1 MKPEDLFSF
10 LNPEEAGI
18 LLGFLEPVE
27 VKAGEDIFV
36 EGQQAPFMVFIVQ
49 GRLVVR
55 KPTEFPGKYQVIA
68 VLETGSFAGEAGI
81 IDDSVHGATVT
92 AVRDSELLSLTR
104 TSFATLASRH
114 PDLAIDLLRYL
125 LAIVH
130 LRLQKTSH
138 RLSMVL

>member
-1 MKPEDLFSF
+1 MKLEDLFPF

-18 LLGFLEPVE
+18 LAGFLEPLE
-27 VKAGEDIFV
+27 VKAGEDIFIW
-36 EGQQAPFMVFIVQ
+36 GQPAVFMVFIAR
-49 GRLVVR
+49 GRLVVK
-55 KPTEFPGKYQVIA
+55 KPTEFPGKDQVIA

-81 IDDSVHGATVT
+81 LDDSVHGATVT
-92 AVRDSELLSLTR
+92 AVQDSELLSLKR
-104 TSFATLASRH
+104 TSFAALVRSH
-114 PDLAIDLLRYL
+114 PGLAIDLLRYL